1 MTRPIVIG
9 AGHNGLV
16 CAAYLAR
23 AGFGPLVLE
32 ARDEVGGCAITHELA
47 PGVRVPALTHTV
59 ALRPDVVR
67 DLGLHAQGLRVT
79 RPATSVC
86 VLGSSGR
93 ALVVPRDTAAAARAL
108 EAWSPRDAEQWPAFV
123 ARTHAL
129 TQAMGAVLG
138 QVPPSLDTPSPGELW
153 DLLQAGRKL
162 RGLGRQGL
170 YDLLRWGP
178 MPIADLAAEWFQTPA
193 LRAAICAR
201 GVFGMQA
208 GPRSAGT
215 TASWLLQTAQEDH
228 PTGAITVVAG
238 GPGALAAAL
247 AVAATGAGAE
257 IRREARVA
265 SIEIDDAS
273 VRAVVLESGERIET
287 TVVICGADPRHTFL
301 QLVEPMHLQP
311 SFRQQVLN
319 YRAHGV
325 VAKVNLVVTGLPTVT
340 GLDGSMPVEQALS
353 GRLLVADEPDEL
365 EKAFDCTKY
374 GRMSDRPW
382 LEVAVPSLSDPS
394 LAPEGRHVLSIYVQ
408 YAPYRLREGDWESSR
423 AALGARAIARLSEV
437 MPDLGSRI
445 VASEVLTPLD
455 LEGRYGLTGGHIFHG
470 EHTLDQLY
478 AMRPV
483 LGWAQH
489 HTPIRGLYLCGA
501 GTHPGGGVTGAPG
514 AHAARVVA
522 RQLRRGR
529 ASVAAGRRWR

>member
-1 MTRPIVIG
+1 MSRPIIIG

-16 CAAYLAR
+16 CAGYLAR
-23 AGFGPLVLE
+23 AGLRPLVLE
-32 ARDEVGGCAITHELA
+32 ARDEVGGCAVTHDLA

-59 ALRPDVVR
+59 ALGADIVR
-67 DLGLHAQGLRVT
+67 DLGLDAQGLHLS
-79 RPATSVC
+79 RPSISVC
-86 VLGSSGR
+86 VPTKAGR
-93 ALVVPRDTAAAARAL
+93 VLVLPRDVAGAARAL
-108 EAWSPRDAEQWPAFV
+108 GPWSSRDAEQWPAFV
-123 ARTHAL
+123 SSTMAL

-153 DLLQAGRKL
+153 ELLQAGRKL

-178 MPIADLAAEWFQTPA
+178 MPIGDLAAERFETPA

-215 TASWLLQTAQEDH
+215 TASWLLQAAQEGH
-228 PTGAITVVAG
+228 PTGAITVVSG
-238 GPGALAAAL
+238 GPGALGAAL

-257 IRREARVA
+257 IRRNVRVA
-265 SIEIDDAS
+265 RIEIGDAGVS
-273 VRAVVLESGERIET
+273 AVVLESGERIEAT
-287 TVVICGADPRHTFL
+287 AVVSGADPKHTFL
-301 QLVEPMHLQP
+301 QLIDPVHLQP
-311 SFRQQVLN
+311 SFRQQILN
-319 YRAHGV
+319 FRANGV
-325 VAKVNLVVTGLPTVT
+325 VAKVNLLVSGLPALA
-340 GLDGSMPVEQALS
+340 GLDLSAVPAEQALS
-353 GRLLVADEPDEL
+353 GRLLVGEEPDEF
-365 EKAFDCTKY
+365 ERAFDCTKY

-382 LEVAVPSLSDPS
+382 LEVSVPSLTDPS
-394 LAPEGRHVLSIYVQ
+394 LAPAGQHVISIYAQ

-423 AALGARAIARLSEV
+423 ETLGDLVIGRLAEV
-437 MPDLGSRI
+437 MPDVKTRI
-445 VASEVLTPLD
+445 VAGEALTPVD
-455 LEGRYGLTGGHIFHG
+455 LERRFGLSGGHIFHG

-489 HTPIRGLYLCGA
+489 RTPIRGLYLCGA

-514 AHAARVVA
+514 AHAARVISKD
-522 RQLRRGR
+522 LRRATR
-529 ASVAAGRRWR
+529 